1 MFSST
6 KLQSKMLFFNWQTWI
21 IMCTLF
27 SHSDPFING
36 LLNTGGIGPKLLAW
50 FWEAQRMRRTQDTK
64 HKNRG
69 GYVSAMLAQEGRA
82 SSARRDGH
90 SSITAQPAHHRAL
103 TASHQPGPCP
113 EPPSLQPAPGKAD
126 NRKCLEGNGSAP
138 SYPSKRQC
146 KWLALGLSGRTAA
159 ARREGQSSRPYC
171 TDQLTKGSGNY
182 ILKSRV
188 HSGIIYEAINP
199 KENEAL
205 YRLRNNKQYVH
216 AIQTHKCHLR

>member
-1 MFSST
+1 MYFAFTLGPFYKWAVKHRWNWPKALGLILGST
-6 KLQSKMLFFNWQTWI
+6 ENEE
-21 IMCTLF
+21 
-27 SHSDPFING
+27 
-36 LLNTGGIGPKLLAW
+36 NTGHK
-50 FWEAQRMRRTQDTK
+50 TQEQ
-64 HKNRG
+64 G

-113 EPPSLQPAPGKAD
+113 EPPSLQPAPGKVD
-126 NRKCLEGNGSAP
+126 NRECLEGNCSAP
-138 SYPSKRQC
+138 SYPSKGQW

-159 ARREGQSSRPYC
+159 ARREGQSSRPYS

-188 HSGIIYEAINP
+188 HSGII
-199 KENEAL
+199 
-205 YRLRNNKQYVH
+205 
-216 AIQTHKCHLR
+216 